1 MFHNLFCRSR
11 SHFTKNLEIFEGRKE
26 ASAYLSPSQQLIYY
40 ILQKDYSHSVLG
52 GVFIAYQMTVTLSV
66 QEYQKLVTEWS

>member
-11 SHFTKNLEIFEGRKE
+11 SHFTKNLEIFE

-52 GVFIAYQMTVTLSV
+52 GVFMAYQMTVTLSD